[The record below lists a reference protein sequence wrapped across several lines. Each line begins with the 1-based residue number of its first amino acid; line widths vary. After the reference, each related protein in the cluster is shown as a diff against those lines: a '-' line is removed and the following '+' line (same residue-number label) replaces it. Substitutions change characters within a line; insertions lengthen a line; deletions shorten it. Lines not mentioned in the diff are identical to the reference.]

1 MSNYETNKQTTCEYK
16 FRNRIFHIR
25 YCLNTLDTSRIM
37 SSQNMK
43 MYVWLRIQDNCFHMF
58 VTNQFGNSFGNKEVF
73 QKVSN
78 CLDIREIYSQNLE
91 PSKFFQ
97 FHKILNFIG
106 GIKISMMFSKSVNIY
121 IANLY
126 LCRRAWIALNVSIF

>member
-1 MSNYETNKQTTCEYK
+1 
-16 FRNRIFHIR
+16 
-25 YCLNTLDTSRIM
+25 M

-97 FHKILNFIG
+97 FHKISNFIG